1 MKKIFMIAAAV
12 AGLLAAASCQK
23 EKFGADGSEGVV
35 SLSVEV
41 PNSLQ
46 TKAISKAENADIVYY
61 EVWNSTLT
69 KKLYPAADEL
79 ASAALAVVDGK
90 KQALIELDLIT
101 DQTYNFIFWAQ
112 NETYGAYSWDKTADG
127 LGLQEVKV
135 NYNVIAADGNNDVYD
150 AYYAVKKIAVT
161 GSIKETITLYRP
173 FAQLNFGAKTMESLF
188 GDVNVQKSV
197 ITVSGLATTF
207 NTVAGVGQNISDTSV
222 AFEADGVIS
231 ETLTVNG
238 EDYTWITMDYM
249 LMNDVQSMVEVS
261 ASFELGMEAPV
272 QHSIA
277 NVPLKKNYRT
287 NIVGELFIAGAD
299 LTVVVDP
306 AFQKPDEDITVG
318 VAEEPEFDGQ
328 TYSIKTAGN
337 VLWLAAQPKNF
348 AAGKTISFDADIDM
362 MGQGINPIN
371 ASSASV
377 NGTSVLGN
385 NHTVSN
391 FVVRATGKNSAGLF
405 GDHKGNITDLNV
417 KNVTVNGEYKA
428 GALAGYVYGNVTGCS
443 AKNVTVTSV
452 PYATNGSFDGG
463 NHVGALVGYAAENSK
478 GIYSYTGNIVE
489 DAVVTGYR
497 DLGGFIGTLQ
507 YGVEVYK
514 NHIRNVTVLVDQVT
528 NYYGD
533 KAANAG
539 EVAGRL
545 SADSKFIAPH
555 DNIVENVNLY
565 IPEWTTV
572 EGVLTMEL
580 PGNITLFDG
589 QVLCDNRDLD
599 QPYVVDGNGSTV
611 YFKADDS
618 NDVAYGTNTFFST
631 SDGSEVKVKDITFKG
646 DFNAIS
652 LGHYYD
658 SKSNNF
664 NTVLENVN
672 AINCKTASYSQ
683 NIAPAFSCYGTVE
696 FNNCNIYGT
705 ELSSYDQASYVP
717 YDVAAV
723 NNSNITFNGGK
734 YGKVYLWA
742 QLYAYVN
749 ADTEIDW
756 IDCCT
761 SQRTSNQQK
770 YHLTVKDGAKVN
782 TINMRKQYDVTS
794 ATTGRMA
801 TLVVEAGASVDTL
814 IITDYFG
821 EFSGMQIAD
830 DTVGKVILHG
840 TEMTL
845 AEFKAAYNL

>member
-1 MKKIFMIAAAV
+1 
-12 AGLLAAASCQK
+12 
-23 EKFGADGSEGVV
+23 
-35 SLSVEV
+35 
-41 PNSLQ
+41 
-46 TKAISKAENADIVYY
+46 
-61 EVWNSTLT
+61 
-69 KKLYPAADEL
+69 
-79 ASAALAVVDGK
+79 
-90 KQALIELDLIT
+90 
-101 DQTYNFIFWAQ
+101 
-112 NETYGAYSWDKTADG
+112 
-127 LGLQEVKV
+127 
-135 NYNVIAADGNNDVYD
+135 
-150 AYYAVKKIAVT
+150 
-161 GSIKETITLYRP
+161 
-173 FAQLNFGAKTMESLF
+173 
-188 GDVNVQKSV
+188 
-197 ITVSGLATTF
+197 
-207 NTVAGVGQNISDTSV
+207 
-222 AFEADGVIS
+222 
-231 ETLTVNG
+231 
-238 EDYTWITMDYM
+238 
-249 LMNDVQSMVEVS
+249 
-261 ASFELGMEAPV
+261 MEAPV

-428 GALAGYVYGNVTGCS
+428 GALAGSLYGNVTGCS

-463 NHVGALVGYAAENSK
+463 NHVGALVGYASENSK

-589 QVLCDNRDLD
+589 QVLCETKDFTED
-599 QPYVVDGNGSTV
+599 YVIDGKGSTV
-611 YFKADDS
+611 KFVADNAS
-618 NDVAYGTNTFFST
+618 DVSVETNYTTFS
-631 SDGSEVKVKDITFKG
+631 SANNNEVVVKDITFTGEFPLIATGYWHGAPSSQEGIK
-646 DFNAIS
+646 F
-652 LGHYYD
+652 
-658 SKSNNF
+658 
-664 NTVLENVN
+664 TTTLENVN
-672 AINCKTASYSQ
+672 IIDAKVMNLLVSAQALFCD
-683 NIAPAFSCYGTVE
+683 GETVL
-696 FNNCNIYGT
+696 NNCYIYGT
-705 ELSSYDQASYVP
+705 ELSSYETASVP
-717 YDVAAV
+717 VYDLMTYNFSV
-723 NNSNITFNGGK
+723 TTLNGGK
-734 YGKVYLWA
+734 YGLVGSTSKSPQGTMV
-742 QLYAYVN
+742 VN
-749 ADTEIDW
+749 GAEIDTIENW
-756 IDCCT
+756 YIA
-761 SQRTSNQQK
+761 RINSNHPNGEK
-770 YHLTVKDGAKVN
+770 RGLYINDGSKVG
-782 TINMRKQYDVTS
+782 TINTHGSTGQWTQIHI
-794 ATTGRMA
+794 AT
-801 TLVVEAGASVDTL
+801 GAQVDTL
-814 IITDYFG
+814 IFDANAVNHAKFTSDWIK
-821 EFSGMQIAD
+821 IAD
-830 DTVGKVILHG
+830 GTVNKVIANG
-840 TEMTL
+840 VEFTL